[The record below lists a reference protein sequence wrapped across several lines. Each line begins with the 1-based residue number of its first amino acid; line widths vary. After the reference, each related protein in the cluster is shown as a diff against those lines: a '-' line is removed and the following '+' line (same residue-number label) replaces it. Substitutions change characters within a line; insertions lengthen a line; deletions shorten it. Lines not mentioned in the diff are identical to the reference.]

1 MISSIK
7 QWIGYTL
14 VSLILGFILGFI
26 LIWSW
31 SLFRVFFL
39 GYGDSG
45 PSWISTINDI
55 IFLSGLI
62 IALVGGQLL
71 FFFNQRVSFFSEKH
85 FKKRI
90 KQGEKGH

>member
-1 MISSIK
+1 MRNSIK

-14 VSLILGFILGFI
+14 VSLLLGFILGFI

-62 IALVGGQLL
+62 FALVGGQLL
-71 FFFNQRVSFFSEKH
+71 FFFNQRVSSFLEKK
-85 FKKRI
+85 FKKRD
-90 KQGEKGH
+90 